1 MLISEKL
8 IICMVTQGSEGKEEE
23 GRLLSHL
30 GDKSIMER

>member
-1 MLISEKL
+1 MLINEKL

>member
-1 MLISEKL
+1 MNEKL

>member
-1 MLISEKL
+1 MNEKL

-30 GDKSIMER
+30 RDKGIM

>member
-1 MLISEKL
+1 MNEKL
-8 IICMVTQGSEGKEEE
+8 IICMVTQGSEGKEGE